1 MAWYRNKKIIML
13 KYDANTLNSA
23 EEFTNSMLLCKNDLL
38 IIINESYK
46 NNKAELFEELCFT
59 GKYVNGLI
67 RVMKTG
73 SGNPE
78 VKSLDYI
85 KKDLSDNM
93 EKVINQLREITFNSS
108 IEIKNEFEKKY
119 FKLSPDTFKNLSELV
134 SDLDSLKK
142 YLNHLKRSS

>member
-1 MAWYRNKKIIML
+1 MQQ
-13 KYDANTLNSA
+13 YDLNTLNLA
-23 EEFTNSMLLCKNDLL
+23 EEFTNSVFTKKDDIMTL
-38 IIINESYK
+38 ISESYK
-46 NNKAELFEELCFT
+46 NNKPEIFEELCFT